1 MRSSARLVYPL
12 RLLFLTL
19 SDIRSISEHGIYT
32 DLMREFRDR
41 GHDVHIVCPSQRRG
55 GRPTEVVSADGVTI
69 LRVRTGNITKT
80 SIVEKALSTVL
91 IQYQFT
97 SAIRK
102 FFRHEK
108 FDMVLYSTPPVTF
121 DRVVDYAKRRDGCMS
136 YLLLKDIWPQAAVD
150 LGVLRSGG
158 LAWRYFRRKEKR
170 LYALSDHIG
179 CMSPANVT
187 YLLDHNDEVDPGKV
201 EVCPNS
207 IEPRLIPASMQ
218 RCHQARDAH
227 GIPRDSMVLVFGG
240 NLGRPQGLGFLL
252 EILDRLK
259 GRKDI
264 FFLIVGS
271 GTEYGRVEMH
281 LKAGQ
286 HRNVKLIR
294 TLPKHEYDALLAECD
309 VGLIFLAPQFT
320 VPNFPSRLTAYMDAA
335 IPVIAATDTSSDIG
349 DVLVKSGS
357 GIWVRSGDGDGFVA
371 AVDRLSADEALR
383 REMGRKGR
391 AYLEEHYTVSKS
403 YKVIVAH
410 VQHAGLGDQLPD

>member
-1 MRSSARLVYPL
+1 MRRSARLVYPL

-19 SDIRSISEHGIYT
+19 SDIESISEHGIYA

-41 GHDVHIVCPSQRRG
+41 GHDVHIVCPSQRRRG
-55 GRPTEVVSADGVTI
+55 GPTEVVYTDGVTI

-97 SAIRK
+97 SAIGK
-102 FFRHEK
+102 FFRDTK

-121 DRVVDYAKRRDGCMS
+121 DRVVDHVKHRDGCVS

-187 YLLDHNDEVDPGKV
+187 YLLDHNDEVSPGKV

-207 IEPRLIPASMQ
+207 IEPRPISAYMQ

-227 GIPRDSMVLVFGG
+227 GIPRDSMVLIFGG
-240 NLGRPQGLGFLL
+240 NLGRPQGLAFLL
-252 EILDRLK
+252 EVLDRLK
-259 GRKDI
+259 GRSDI

-271 GTEYGRVEMH
+271 GTEYGRIEMH
-281 LKAGQ
+281 LQAGQ
-286 HRNVKLIR
+286 HQNAKLIR
-294 TLPKHEYDALLAECD
+294 ALPRYEYDALLAECD
-309 VGLIFLAPQFT
+309 VGLILLAPQFT

-335 IPVIAATDTSSDIG
+335 IPVIAATDTGSDIG

-357 GIWVRSGDGDGFVA
+357 GIWVRSGDSDGFVA
-371 AVDRLSADEALR
+371 AIDRLSADEALR
-383 REMGRKGR
+383 HEMGRKGR
-391 AYLEEHYTVSKS
+391 AYLEEHYTVSKA
-403 YKVIVAH
+403 YEIIVAH
-410 VQHAGLGDQLPD
+410 LQNA